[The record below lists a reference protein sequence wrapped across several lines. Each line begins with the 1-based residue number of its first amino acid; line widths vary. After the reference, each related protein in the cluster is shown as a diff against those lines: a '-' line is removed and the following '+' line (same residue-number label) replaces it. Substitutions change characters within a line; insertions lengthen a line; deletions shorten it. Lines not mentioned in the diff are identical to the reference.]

1 MGPIAGRFEDGEAF
15 LVRED
20 ETILSAGLAA
30 GVALGFSCTLGGCG
44 ACMLEVVSGEVW
56 YDDPLAICL
65 SESEIADGWCL
76 ACVGRPRTPLVLRR

>member
-1 MGPIAGRFEDGEAF
+1 MGPIAVRFEDGEAF

-20 ETILSAGLAA
+20 ETILSAGLAG
-30 GVALGFSCTLGGCG
+30 GVALEFSCTLGGCG
-44 ACMLEVVSGEVW
+44 ACMLEVVSGEVA